1 MTGRKSPLTV
11 VVVDDDERIRRAIG
25 RLLRS
30 HGHIVHVF
38 DSAEAYLAEEC
49 RADCAILDIE
59 LPNISGLELSKRL
72 RANGRPMPVVF
83 ITAHDE
89 LHILAAVQ
97 QTRRPLL
104 KKPIDEQEL
113 LDAMARAMRNQV

>member
-1 MTGRKSPLTV
+1 MTGRQSPLTV

-30 HGHIVHVF
+30 HGYVVQVF
-38 DSAEAYLAEEC
+38 DSAEAYLARGS

-59 LPNISGLELSKRL
+59 LPDISGLELSERL
-72 RANGRPMPVVF
+72 QVDGHAMPVVF

-89 LHILAAVQ
+89 LDILAAVQ

-104 KKPIDEQEL
+104 KKPIDEEEL
-113 LDAMARAMRNQV
+113 LDAIARAMSK

>member
-1 MTGRKSPLTV
+1 MTGRQSPLTV

-59 LPNISGLELSKRL
+59 LPNISGLELSERL
-72 RANGRPMPVVF
+72 RANGRPIPVVF

-97 QTRRPLL
+97 QTRSPLL

-113 LDAMARAMRNQV
+113 LDAIARAMSN